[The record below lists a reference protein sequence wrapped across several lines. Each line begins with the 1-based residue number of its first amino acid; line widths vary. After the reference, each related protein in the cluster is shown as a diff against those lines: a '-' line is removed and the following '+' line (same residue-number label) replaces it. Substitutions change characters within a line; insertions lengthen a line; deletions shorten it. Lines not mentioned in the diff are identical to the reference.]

1 MRKITIETTDPMLA
15 QSITY
20 LASRANAMIVSDVE
34 GEPSEDSPAVETAA
48 LEEPAKEPKKTA
60 KKSAKVEAE
69 TATAPAHTL
78 TELKNKLN
86 AKWQTADDAGRK
98 AIAALIAGYSTD
110 GSVRPQMVPEGKR
123 DALYTQLD
131 KL

>member
-1 MRKITIETTDPMLA
+1 MRQITIETNDELLA
-15 QSITY
+15 KSITY
-20 LASRANAMIVSDVE
+20 LASRANAQVVADTIAE
-34 GEPSEDSPAVETAA
+34 EKVETAA
-48 LEEPAKEPKKTA
+48 VEEPTKEPKKTA
-60 KKSAKVEAE
+60 EKVAKVE

-86 AKWQTADDAGRK
+86 AKWQAADDAGRK
-98 AIAALIAGYSTD
+98 AIAALISGYSTD
-110 GSVRPQMVPEGKR
+110 GSVRPQMVPEDKR

>member
-1 MRKITIETTDPMLA
+1 MRQITIETNDELLA
-15 QSITY
+15 KSITY
-20 LASRANAMIVSDVE
+20 LASRANAQVVADTIAE
-34 GEPSEDSPAVETAA
+34 EKAETANV
-48 LEEPAKEPKKTA
+48 EEPTKEPKKTA
-60 KKSAKVEAE
+60 KEVAKVE
-69 TATAPAHTL
+69 TAKAPTHTL

-86 AKWQTADDAGRK
+86 AKWQAADDAGRK
-98 AIAALIAGYSTD
+98 AIAALISGYSAD

>member
-1 MRKITIETTDPMLA
+1 MKLITIETTDQMLA
-15 QSITY
+15 ESITY
-20 LASRANAMIVSDVE
+20 LASRANAQVVTNTIADGKVE
-34 GEPSEDSPAVETAA
+34 IAA
-48 LEEPAKEPKKTA
+48 LEAPAKEPKKTA
-60 KKSAKVEAE
+60 KKEPKTE
-69 TATAPAHTL
+69 TATAPTHTL

-86 AKWQTADDAGRK
+86 AKWQASDDAGRK

-123 DALYTQLD
+123 DALYSQLD

>member
-1 MRKITIETTDPMLA
+1 MRKITIETTDELLA
-15 QSITY
+15 KSITY
-20 LASRANAMIVSDVE
+20 LASRANAQVVANTIA
-34 GEPSEDSPAVETAA
+34 EDKVETAT
-48 LEEPAKEPKKTA
+48 LEEPTKEPKKTA
-60 KKSAKVEAE
+60 KEVAKVE
-69 TATAPAHTL
+69 TAAAPAHTL

-86 AKWQTADDAGRK
+86 AKWQAADDAGRK
-98 AIAALIAGYSTD
+98 AIAALISGYSTD

>member
-1 MRKITIETTDPMLA
+1 MRLITIETNDELLA
-15 QSITY
+15 TSLTY
-20 LASRANAMIVSDVE
+20 LASRANAQVVTNTIAEGKVE
-34 GEPSEDSPAVETAA
+34 VAA

-60 KKSAKVEAE
+60 KKEPKVE

-86 AKWQTADDAGRK
+86 AKWQAADDVGRK
-98 AIAALIAGYSTD
+98 TIAALIAGYSTD
-110 GSVRPQMVPEGKR
+110 GSVRPQMVPEDKR
-123 DALYTQLD
+123 DALYSQLD

>member
-1 MRKITIETTDPMLA
+1 MRQITIETTDELLA
-15 QSITY
+15 KSITY
-20 LASRANAMIVSDVE
+20 LASRANAQVVADTIVE
-34 GEPSEDSPAVETAA
+34 GKVETAA
-48 LEEPAKEPKKTA
+48 VEETAKEPKKTA
-60 KKSAKVEAE
+60 KKVAKVE

-86 AKWQTADDAGRK
+86 AKWQAADDAGRK
-98 AIAALIAGYSTD
+98 AIAALISGYSTD
-110 GSVRPQMVPEGKR
+110 GSVRPQMVPEDKR

>member
-1 MRKITIETTDPMLA
+1 MRQITIETTDELLA
-15 QSITY
+15 KSITY
-20 LASRANAMIVSDVE
+20 LASRANAQVVADTIV
-34 GEPSEDSPAVETAA
+34 EDKVETAA
-48 LEEPAKEPKKTA
+48 VEDPKKDPKKTA
-60 KKSAKVEAE
+60 KEVAKVE

-86 AKWQTADDAGRK
+86 AKWQAADDAGRK
-98 AIAALIAGYSTD
+98 AIAALISGYSTD
-110 GSVRPQMVPEGKR
+110 GSVRPQMVPEDKR

>member
-1 MRKITIETTDPMLA
+1 MRQITIETNDEFLA
-15 QSITY
+15 KSITY
-20 LASRANAMIVSDVE
+20 LASRANAQVVANIIAE
-34 GEPSEDSPAVETAA
+34 GKVETAA
-48 LEEPAKEPKKTA
+48 VEEPAKEPKKTA
-60 KKSAKVEAE
+60 KKEPKVE
-69 TATAPAHTL
+69 TATAPTHTL

-86 AKWQTADDAGRK
+86 AKWQAADDAGRK

-123 DALYTQLD
+123 DALYSQLD

>member
-1 MRKITIETTDPMLA
+1 MRQITIETTDELLA
-15 QSITY
+15 KSITY
-20 LASRANAMIVSDVE
+20 LASRANAQVVADTIAE
-34 GEPSEDSPAVETAA
+34 AKVETAA
-48 LEEPAKEPKKTA
+48 VEEPAKEPKKTA
-60 KKSAKVEAE
+60 KKTAKVE

-86 AKWQTADDAGRK
+86 AKWQAADDAGRK
-98 AIAALIAGYSTD
+98 AIAALISGYSTD
-110 GSVRPQMVPEGKR
+110 GSVRPQMVPEEKR

>member
-1 MRKITIETTDPMLA
+1 MRQITIETTDQMLA
-15 QSITY
+15 DAITY
-20 LASRANAMIVSDVE
+20 LASRASAQVVANTIAEE
-34 GEPSEDSPAVETAA
+34 GKVETAA

-60 KKSAKVEAE
+60 KEVAKVE

-86 AKWQTADDAGRK
+86 AKWQAGGELERK

-110 GSVRPQMVPEGKR
+110 GSVRPQMVPEDKR

>member
-1 MRKITIETTDPMLA
+1 MRQITIETTDQMLA
-15 QSITY
+15 DAITY
-20 LASRANAMIVSDVE
+20 LASRANAQVVTNTMAD
-34 GEPSEDSPAVETAA
+34 GKVETAA
-48 LEEPAKEPKKTA
+48 LEGPAKEPKKTA
-60 KKSAKVEAE
+60 EKVAKVE

-86 AKWQTADDAGRK
+86 AKWQAADDAGRK

-110 GSVRPQMVPEGKR
+110 GSVRPQMVPEDKR
-123 DALYTQLD
+123 DTLYTQLD

>member
-1 MRKITIETTDPMLA
+1 MRQITIETTDELLA
-15 QSITY
+15 KSITY
-20 LASRANAMIVSDVE
+20 LASRANAHVVADTIV
-34 GEPSEDSPAVETAA
+34 EDKVETAA
-48 LEEPAKEPKKTA
+48 VEDPKKDPKKTA
-60 KKSAKVEAE
+60 KEVAKVE

-86 AKWQTADDAGRK
+86 AKWQAADDAGRK
-98 AIAALIAGYSTD
+98 AIAALISGYSTD
-110 GSVRPQMVPEGKR
+110 GSVRPQMVPEDKR

>member
-1 MRKITIETTDPMLA
+1 MRLITIETTDQMLA
-15 QSITY
+15 ESITY
-20 LASRANAMIVSDVE
+20 LASRANAQVVTNTIADGKVE
-34 GEPSEDSPAVETAA
+34 IAA
-48 LEEPAKEPKKTA
+48 LEEPTKEPKKTA
-60 KKSAKVEAE
+60 KKEPKTE
-69 TATAPAHTL
+69 TATAPTHTL

-86 AKWQTADDAGRK
+86 AKWSCADDAGRK

-110 GSVRPQMVPEGKR
+110 GSVRPQLVPEGKR

>member
-1 MRKITIETTDPMLA
+1 MRQITIETTDQMLA
-15 QSITY
+15 DAITY
-20 LASRANAMIVSDVE
+20 LASRANAQVVTNTIAE
-34 GEPSEDSPAVETAA
+34 GKVETAA
-48 LEEPAKEPKKTA
+48 VEEPAKEPKKTA
-60 KKSAKVEAE
+60 KKSAKVEA
-69 TATAPAHTL
+69 ATAPAHTL

-86 AKWQTADDAGRK
+86 AKWQAADDAGRK

-110 GSVRPQMVPEGKR
+110 GSVRPQMVPEDKR

>member
-1 MRKITIETTDPMLA
+1 MRQITIETTDAMLA
-15 QSITY
+15 DAITY
-20 LASRANAMIVSDVE
+20 LASLANAHIASNVIKE
-34 GEPSEDSPAVETAA
+34 EDKVETAA
-48 LEEPAKEPKKTA
+48 VGDPKKDPKKTA
-60 KKSAKVEAE
+60 KKVAKVE

-86 AKWQTADDAGRK
+86 ARWQAADDAGRK
-98 AIAALIAGYSTD
+98 AIAALISGYSTD
-110 GSVRPQMVPEGKR
+110 GSVRPQLVPEEKR

>member
-1 MRKITIETTDPMLA
+1 MRQITIETTDELLA
-15 QSITY
+15 TSITY
-20 LASRANAMIVSDVE
+20 LASRANAQVVTNTIAE
-34 GEPSEDSPAVETAA
+34 GKVETAA
-48 LEEPAKEPKKTA
+48 VEEPAKEPKKTA
-60 KKSAKVEAE
+60 KKSAKVE

-86 AKWQTADDAGRK
+86 AKWQAADDAGRK

-110 GSVRPQMVPEGKR
+110 GSVRPQMVPEDKR

>member
-1 MRKITIETTDPMLA
+1 MRQITIETTDQMLA
-15 QSITY
+15 DAITY
-20 LASRANAMIVSDVE
+20 MASRANAQVVTNTIAEGKVE
-34 GEPSEDSPAVETAA
+34 VAA

-60 KKSAKVEAE
+60 EKVAKVE

-86 AKWQTADDAGRK
+86 AKWQAADDAGRK

-110 GSVRPQMVPEGKR
+110 GSVRPQMVPEDKR

>member
-1 MRKITIETTDPMLA
+1 MRQITIETTDELLA
-15 QSITY
+15 TSITY
-20 LASRANAMIVSDVE
+20 LASRANAQVVTNTIAE
-34 GEPSEDSPAVETAA
+34 GKVETAA
-48 LEEPAKEPKKTA
+48 VEEPAKEPKKTA
-60 KKSAKVEAE
+60 KKSAKVEA
-69 TATAPAHTL
+69 ATAPAHTL

-86 AKWQTADDAGRK
+86 AKWQAADNAGRK

-110 GSVRPQMVPEGKR
+110 GSVRPQMVPEEKR

>member
-1 MRKITIETTDPMLA
+1 MRRITIETTDELLA
-15 QSITY
+15 KSITY
-20 LASRANAMIVSDVE
+20 LASRANAQVVANTIA
-34 GEPSEDSPAVETAA
+34 EDKAETAA

-60 KKSAKVEAE
+60 KKVAKVE
-69 TATAPAHTL
+69 TAAAPAAPVHTL

-86 AKWQTADDAGRK
+86 AKWQAADDAGRK
-98 AIAALIAGYSTD
+98 AIAALISGYSTD
-110 GSVRPQMVPEGKR
+110 GSVRPQMVPEDKR

>member
-1 MRKITIETTDPMLA
+1 MRQITIETTDELLA
-15 QSITY
+15 KSITY
-20 LASRANAMIVSDVE
+20 LASRANAQVVANIIA
-34 GEPSEDSPAVETAA
+34 EDKVETAA
-48 LEEPAKEPKKTA
+48 VEEPKKEPKKTA
-60 KKSAKVEAE
+60 KEVAKVE
-69 TATAPAHTL
+69 TAAAPAHTL

-86 AKWQTADDAGRK
+86 AKWQAADDAGRK
-98 AIAALIAGYSTD
+98 AIAALISGYSTD

>member
-1 MRKITIETTDPMLA
+1 MRLITIETTDQMLA
-15 QSITY
+15 DAITY
-20 LASRANAMIVSDVE
+20 MASRANAQVVTNTIAEEGKVE
-34 GEPSEDSPAVETAA
+34 IAA

-60 KKSAKVEAE
+60 KKVTKVE

>member
-1 MRKITIETTDPMLA
+1 MRLITIETTDQMLA
-15 QSITY
+15 ESITY
-20 LASRANAMIVSDVE
+20 LASRANAQVVTNTIADGKVE
-34 GEPSEDSPAVETAA
+34 IAA
-48 LEEPAKEPKKTA
+48 LKEPAKEPAKEPKKTA
-60 KKSAKVEAE
+60 KKEPKVET
-69 TATAPAHTL
+69 TAAPTHTL

-86 AKWQTADDAGRK
+86 AKWQASDDAGRK

-123 DALYTQLD
+123 DALYSQLD

>member
-1 MRKITIETTDPMLA
+1 MRQITIETTDELLA
-15 QSITY
+15 KSITY
-20 LASRANAMIVSDVE
+20 LASRANAQVVTNTMA
-34 GEPSEDSPAVETAA
+34 EDKVETAA
-48 LEEPAKEPKKTA
+48 VEEPAKEPKKTA
-60 KKSAKVEAE
+60 KEVAKVE

-86 AKWQTADDAGRK
+86 AKWQAADDAGRK
-98 AIAALIAGYSTD
+98 AIAALISGYSTD
-110 GSVRPQMVPEGKR
+110 GSVRPQMVPEEKR

>member
-1 MRKITIETTDPMLA
+1 MRQITIETTDQMLA
-15 QSITY
+15 DAITY
-20 LASRANAMIVSDVE
+20 MASRANAQVVTNTIAE
-34 GEPSEDSPAVETAA
+34 GKVETAA

-60 KKSAKVEAE
+60 KKEPKVE

-86 AKWQTADDAGRK
+86 AKWQAADDAGRK

>member
-1 MRKITIETTDPMLA
+1 MRLITIETNDELLA
-15 QSITY
+15 TSLTY
-20 LASRANAMIVSDVE
+20 LASRANAQVVTNTIAEGKVE
-34 GEPSEDSPAVETAA
+34 VAA
-48 LEEPAKEPKKTA
+48 LKEPAKEPKKTA
-60 KKSAKVEAE
+60 GKFAKVE

-86 AKWQTADDAGRK
+86 AKWQAADDAGRK

-110 GSVRPQMVPEGKR
+110 GSVRPQMVPEDKR